1 MPVYNCPLICM
12 LVRFGRVL
20 PGVATQPLCTSTLWE
35 DTWPWTSVASE
46 GHFPQRVSW
55 VVRPK
60 VPIWG
65 SPQRATYCIGS
76 TMKCM
81 EALYQHKQMQ
91 LYSYMHHYASPFEYT
106 TTIYKFF
113 QMILHDLTLQ
123 VQAICCSQKKRG
135 PYQPSSC
142 RGRVGDGP
150 WDPKK
155 AVISVTGQHKFCS
168 HNTSC
173 TLFHWLPLQGPQTT
187 CSNSNQHTWS
197 TISDPGC
204 LRMLS
209 SSRPC
214 TGLVWMLFNKPYGL
228 ELPQKRAESR
238 QLLGTHLPLQK
249 QNFGRAQVK
258 LMSLLWEIY
267 YKHMIHII

>member
-1 MPVYNCPLICM
+1 MPVYNCPLICT

-20 PGVATQPLCTSTLWE
+20 PGVATQPLCKSTLWE

-55 VVRPK
+55 VVCPK

-81 EALYQHKQMQ
+81 EALLEHKQMQ

-106 TTIYKFF
+106 TTIYTFF

-123 VQAICCSQKKRG
+123 VQAICCSQKWRG

-155 AVISVTGQHKFCS
+155 VGTAGDILQHVHIPNFFHIEPDICEKEWSFLGVHSLRVI
-168 HNTSC
+168 
-173 TLFHWLPLQGPQTT
+173 L
-187 CSNSNQHTWS
+187 
-197 TISDPGC
+197 
-204 LRMLS
+204 
-209 SSRPC
+209 
-214 TGLVWMLFNKPYGL
+214 
-228 ELPQKRAESR
+228 
-238 QLLGTHLPLQK
+238 
-249 QNFGRAQVK
+249 K
-258 LMSLLWEIY
+258 LC
-267 YKHMIHII
+267 

>member
-106 TTIYKFF
+106 TTIYKVF

-155 AVISVTGQHKFCS
+155 VATAGILQHVHIPNFFHIGPDIVKRHGRFQVFILCEWFWSYVSAFWLRDISLKEAAFVSLMAVFRQVWHELRK
-168 HNTSC
+168 TSR
-173 TLFHWLPLQGPQTT
+173 T
-187 CSNSNQHTWS
+187 CRMAWWDVFEFG
-197 TISDPGC
+197 SD
-204 LRMLS
+204 
-209 SSRPC
+209 
-214 TGLVWMLFNKPYGL
+214 
-228 ELPQKRAESR
+228 
-238 QLLGTHLPLQK
+238 
-249 QNFGRAQVK
+249 
-258 LMSLLWEIY
+258 
-267 YKHMIHII
+267 